1 VSLSGP
7 AGVVQWRALAKDGA
21 DLPPTQAVI
30 QSARQVAWVGE
41 TFDFEYQSKE
51 PMSLRLQI
59 ENVPGALVHWQ
70 VAQQIQIE

>member
-1 VSLSGP
+1 
-7 AGVVQWRALAKDGA
+7 
-21 DLPPTQAVI
+21 
-30 QSARQVAWVGE
+30 VGE